1 MDKIKY
7 DDITTIDYAI
17 ELLKK
22 LEEENVQLTNNIA
35 DVTTNFENEKEKFR
49 TQIRTIMNSYNN
61 SKKKKENIDFN
72 KLKFEQKY

>member
-1 MDKIKY
+1 MKINY
-7 DDITTIDYAI
+7 DDISTIDYAI

-22 LEEENVQLTNNIA
+22 LEQENEQLTTNIA
-35 DVTTNFENEKEKFR
+35 EVTTNFENEKEKFR

-61 SKKKKENIDFN
+61 NKKKKENIDFN

>member
-1 MDKIKY
+1 MKINY

-35 DVTTNFENEKEKFR
+35 EVTTNFENEKEKFR

-61 SKKKKENIDFN
+61 NKKKKENIDFN

>member
-1 MDKIKY
+1 MKINY

-61 SKKKKENIDFN
+61 NKKKKENIDFN

>member
-1 MDKIKY
+1 MKINY
-7 DDITTIDYAI
+7 DDISTIDYAI

-35 DVTTNFENEKEKFR
+35 EVTTNFENEKEKFR

-61 SKKKKENIDFN
+61 NKKKKENIDFN

>member
-1 MDKIKY
+1 MKIKY

-22 LEEENVQLTNNIA
+22 LEEENVHLTNNIA
-35 DVTTNFENEKEKFR
+35 EVTTNFENEKEKFR

-61 SKKKKENIDFN
+61 NKKKKENIDFN

>member
-7 DDITTIDYAI
+7 DDISTIDYAI

-22 LEEENVQLTNNIA
+22 LEEENVHLTNNIA
-35 DVTTNFENEKEKFR
+35 EVTTNFENEKEKFR

-61 SKKKKENIDFN
+61 NKKKKENIDFN

>member
-22 LEEENVQLTNNIA
+22 LEEENIQLTNNIA

-61 SKKKKENIDFN
+61 NKKKKENIDFN

>member
-1 MDKIKY
+1 MKINY
-7 DDITTIDYAI
+7 DDISTIDYAI

-61 SKKKKENIDFN
+61 NKKKKENIDFN